1 MSLPN
6 RFDYRP
12 TTYWDIPAVLLA
24 NIKGER
30 RRQLI
35 KRLAA
40 TGDLAELG
48 TRWVVETLTEDEQN
62 ALAMIH
68 PSFMGGEFLPDYPS
82 GEVEIARVCLESLLA
97 DVISIRARRDG
108 TQIRYRIVD
117 EYKND
122 FEFAPTVTDTPLSLA
137 ELIHLMDTAS
147 NPFTDSVGLTN
158 SFRDDNLEPGID
170 AETLVDFVRVSSLFY
185 PQLEEYY
192 RAEAKEW
199 LAAVQSR
206 HSPNDG
212 PPK

>member
-1 MSLPN
+1 MTVPDPSA
-6 RFDYRP
+6 YRP
-12 TTYWDIPAVLLA
+12 TTYWDIPDELLA
-24 NIKGER
+24 NIKGEH

-35 KRLAA
+35 KRLAR
-40 TGDLAELG
+40 TGDLADLDG
-48 TRWVVETLTEDEQN
+48 RWFAETLTEDEQN

-82 GEVEIARVCLESLLA
+82 GEVEIARVCLESFLA
-97 DVISIRARRDG
+97 DVISIRARKDG
-108 TQIRYRIVD
+108 SQIRYRIVD
-117 EYKND
+117 EYENE

-137 ELIHLMDTAS
+137 ELIRLIDTAS

-170 AETLVDFVRVSSLFY
+170 PETLVDFVRVSSLFY

-192 RAEAKEW
+192 RAEAREW

-206 HSPNDG
+206 HSPNNG